1 MNVYEQFN
9 QCLGDNWS
17 LLQAALV
24 VLIIVLIG
32 YSLMNMKKSGLANPP
47 KFPSPGIGLGTS
59 NVMGFYQGFD
69 QLWGPG
75 SSSYSAS
82 DRDYGMILQED
93 PKYRVRR

>member
-1 MNVYEQFN
+1 MDVYEKFD
-9 QCLGDNWS
+9 QCLGSNWS
-17 LLQAALV
+17 MFQAALV
-24 VLIIVLIG
+24 TIIIILIVG
-32 YSLMNMKKSGLANPP
+32 SVMKMGKSNLNNPP

-75 SSSYSAS
+75 SSSYAAP
-82 DRDYGMILQED
+82 DKDYLMILQED